1 MAGYRGKKILK
12 LLLEGD
18 VKQEAEAVPC
28 NIKSQ
33 RIMEVEQLE
42 NTIEMPQPGTSGT
55 QKHIT
60 KSSIESSDE
69 EDISSSSE
77 YCPSYDDDSDVTEPE
92 SDIDRLSSSYNLNSL
107 MKVKRKVLFD
117 NLIHQVSLTENKTT
131 KQTENLQKGNM
142 GNGKN
147 NENKINVHVTA
158 DGIQPTIKKKKIFEL
173 LPKLSKKRMRNPQNW
188 KRKKAA
194 TLRQK

>member
-18 VKQEAEAVPC
+18 VKQEGEAVPC

-33 RIMEVEQLE
+33 GIMEVEQLE
-42 NTIEMPQPGTSGT
+42 KPIEMPQPGTSGT

-69 EDISSSSE
+69 EDISSGSE

-92 SDIDRLSSSYNLNSL
+92 SDIYHLFSSYNLNSL
-107 MKVKRKVLFD
+107 MKVKRKVHFD
-117 NLIHQVSLTENKTT
+117 NLIHQVSQKT
-131 KQTENLQKGNM
+131 KQQNKQKTYRKVIWGM
-142 GNGKN
+142 G
-147 NENKINVHVTA
+147 EITKI
-158 DGIQPTIKKKKIFEL
+158 K
-173 LPKLSKKRMRNPQNW
+173 
-188 KRKKAA
+188 
-194 TLRQK
+194 